1 MKYAT
6 IEELSQGLELVR
18 ADLDNLRGIGG
29 RGLMYGD
36 LDMNGFRVINGE
48 QSVDQTD
55 YVTREEL
62 GSYVS
67 GSGMAIETF
76 AGSGTSY
83 TLTSKASNTSAV
95 ILFINGVAGE
105 NGGSAAGDFTV
116 NANRQRITT
125 NTSLSSADFV
135 LALYVQEAT

>member
-1 MKYAT
+1 MRYAT
-6 IEELSQGLELVR
+6 IEELSQELELIR
-18 ADLDNLRGIGG
+18 ADLDNLRGVGG
-29 RGLMYGD
+29 RGVMLGD

-48 QSVDQTD
+48 QSVGFTD
-55 YVTREEL
+55 FVTREEL

-67 GSGMAIETF
+67 GAGMAIETF

-83 TLTSKASNTSAV
+83 TLTSKASSASAV

-105 NGGSAAGDFTV
+105 NGGSAAGDFSV
-116 NANRQRITT
+116 AGNRRDITT
-125 NTSLSSADFV
+125 NRSLSAADFV